1 MIRKSK
7 LPFFSPRIAPFSFFL
22 PAYQVA
28 CTFLINVVR
37 GTSRV
42 CGEKP
47 LYLLLS
53 PIYSI
58 RHCKCKQQ
66 EVSRY
71 GKVGDTLK
79 KSMCPYF
86 RSNSDWTRGK
96 LRSWERGEKRM
107 SHSRAKRLCCSNVS
121 VFDSTLEIKKKSV
134 STTVFPTET
143 IFSI

>member
-37 GTSRV
+37 GSSRV
-42 CGEKP
+42 LNGDENECKP
-47 LYLLLS
+47 LFLLMS

-96 LRSWERGEKRM
+96 LRSWERGGKRM
-107 SHSRAKRLCCSNVS
+107 SHSRAKRLCCSNVP
-121 VFDSTLEIKKKSV
+121 VFDSILEIKKKKCKYNCL
-134 STTVFPTET
+134 FY
-143 IFSI
+143 